1 MKRVA
6 SWLAIGAPLLFGGA
20 SLSCSSAAGP
30 TTAPSVCADGELV
43 VAAASSNYKDGAICA
58 VPSRGQ
64 DFRGVDLADPAL
76 AASHGRT
83 FILGRSLDLVFE
95 LEPSCGTPISRA
107 SVNDLAPLPGSSSSS
122 ANPHDV
128 AVAPDGTLFVT
139 LFNVGKLAF
148 LKDGRLDGALDL
160 SAYDVDGN
168 PNSEAVE
175 IVDVAGRAKA
185 FVTLEMLDNDQK
197 TLPPRGE
204 SRMLRVDAAT
214 RAVEASIPLVGVN
227 PFGSMYEHGPF
238 LYLAV
243 PRDFLQ
249 ADEER
254 AGIERFDTRTSTSV
268 MLVRESDIGA
278 SVAQVAVV
286 DGCGV
291 AIVADD
297 TTENATSLVSFDP
310 ATGAMVASLAAPLLR
325 SDGYDIQGLAWRGD
339 TLYVGDRRAIAGGYP
354 IHVFDRAPGTCTL
367 TPSERRITI
376 SQPPVAL
383 RAAPGHP

>member
-1 MKRVA
+1 MKRRVP
-6 SWLAIGAPLLFGGA
+6 SWLLIGTSLLFAAA
-20 SLSCSSAAGP
+20 SLSCSSSGEPAKAS
-30 TTAPSVCADGELV
+30 SVCADGELV
-43 VAAASSNYKDGAICA
+43 VAASSDYQDGAICV

-64 DFRGVDLADPAL
+64 DFRGVDLKDPVL
-76 AASHGRT
+76 ASSGGRT
-83 FILGRSLDLVFE
+83 FILGRGFDLVFE

-107 SVNDLAPLPGSSSSS
+107 SVADLAPVIGGARRT

-128 AVAPDGTLFVT
+128 AVAPDGSLFVT
-139 LFNVGKLAF
+139 LFDVGKLAF
-148 LKDGRLDGALDL
+148 LKNGVLDGALDL

-168 PNSEAVE
+168 PNAESVKM
-175 IVDVAGRAKA
+175 VDVAGVAKA
-185 FVTLEMLDNDQK
+185 FVSLEVLDNDQK

-204 SRMLRVDAAT
+204 SLMLRIDAAT
-214 RAVEASIPLVGVN
+214 RTVEASIPLLGIN
-227 PFGSMYEHGPF
+227 PFNSMYEHGPF

-249 ADEER
+249 VTEER
-254 AGIERFDTRTSTSV
+254 AGIERFDTRNSTSV
-268 MLVRESDIGA
+268 MLVREADIGA

-291 AIVADD
+291 AIVADG
-297 TTENATSLVSFDP
+297 TEQNATSLIRFDP
-310 ATGAMVASLAAPLLR
+310 DSGAILSGIAAPLLR

-339 TLYVGDRRAIAGGYP
+339 TLYVGDRRPVAGGYP

-367 TPSERRITI
+367 TPSDRHVTI

-383 RAAPGHP
+383 RPAPIHP